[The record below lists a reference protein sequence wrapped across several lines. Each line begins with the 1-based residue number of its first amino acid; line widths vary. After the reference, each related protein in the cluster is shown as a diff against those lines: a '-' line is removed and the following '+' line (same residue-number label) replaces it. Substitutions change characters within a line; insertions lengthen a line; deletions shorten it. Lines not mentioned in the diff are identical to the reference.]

1 MQVGTTG
8 SSSTQQTTA
17 TKQQGNSAKVG
28 YDAFLQLLIAQ
39 LRHQDPLKPIDST
52 EYVSQLAQLSNLEQA
67 IQQNEKLDSV
77 LDRSTTTQALSL
89 LGRTVTS
96 RDGSVTGKVVS
107 AVSNADGLQLTLAD
121 GRTLMLE
128 DGMRLSQ

>member
-8 SSSTQQTTA
+8 NSTQTTTP
-17 TKQQGNSAKVG
+17 TKEQQRNAAIG

-39 LRHQDPLKPIDST
+39 LKHQDPLKPIDST

-67 IQQNEKLDSV
+67 IKQNEKLDSV
-77 LDRSTTTQALSL
+77 VERSSTTQALSL

-96 RDGSVTGKVVS
+96 SDGSVSGRVIA
-107 AVSNADGLQLTLAD
+107 AVTNSNGVELTLAD
-121 GRTLMLE
+121 GRTMQLE
-128 DGMRLSQ
+128 DGMRLGL